1 MILFIDYETYYAD
14 DFSIGK
20 MDGRKSCRTE
30 YLHDPR
36 FKAHGMACSFDSG
49 KDEWIS
55 GRYLPEFWRDM
66 EGSVDAVCCHNGLF
80 DHAITAKFYSQKRFF
95 LLDTM
100 SMAQGVLA
108 AKHPALSLSLASL
121 AKFYFPDDPSM
132 WKQEGGLDPSKGK
145 VTLNPEEER
154 LTAAY
159 AKQDNKVCRGLF
171 QKLLAEP
178 YPWETELQ
186 NISITL
192 AMAVYPVLVMDSL
205 KAAKIHAEESRI
217 KAETVARL
225 GVSRADL
232 RSGEKFADILR
243 QLGVD
248 PPMKPSP
255 KNPEKMIY
263 AFASKDPG
271 MVELLEHDDPS
282 VQAVAEA
289 RVGEKASQM
298 ESRAATFA
306 RLPSPLPVPM
316 RYHAA
321 HTGRHGGEEYNL
333 LNLKRGSDLRGC
345 IRAPAGYKLLVSDLS
360 QAELRLNM
368 WWCGQ
373 DDVLAQL
380 AAGVDVYCKLGSTIF
395 GREIFDT
402 EEDAAERYCAK
413 QAELSC
419 QYQVGHARLC
429 KEVRKEPKARALMD
443 EALARKIVKTYRS
456 TRTKV
461 VERWKELQDRA
472 IPALAGRDAPM
483 EINGVWFEKGRVVL
497 PSGRPIW
504 YHDLRVNEEGDW
516 IYTGRDKSRT
526 KIKRLYAGATMEN
539 IIQAMQ
545 FDVYMFHARILDSEG
560 IPLVMG
566 VYDEAGFVPPEA
578 EAQRWK
584 ERVAE
589 VQSMTPDWCK
599 GVPFKGKGNIGMTY
613 QECK

>member
-1 MILFIDYETYYAD
+1 MTIAFVDFETH
-14 DFSIGK
+14 FSDEYSLK
-20 MDGRKSCRTE
+20 RMTRTM
-30 YLHDPR
+30 YINDPR
-36 FKAHGMACSFDSG
+36 FVALGMAFSLDGSEDVWIPG
-49 KDEWIS
+49 KHL
-55 GRYLPEFWRDM
+55 REFWGDM
-66 EGSVDAVCCHNGLF
+66 QGHIDAICAHNTVF
-80 DHAITAKFYSQKRFF
+80 DAGILSRYFCPKRFF
-95 LLDTM
+95 LLDTL
-100 SMAQGVLA
+100 SMGQGVLA
-108 AKHPALSLSLASL
+108 AQHPRMSLSLASL
-121 AKFYFPDDPSM
+121 AKHYFPDDPSM
-132 WKQEGGLDPSKGK
+132 WKLEGGLDPSKGK
-145 VTLNPEEER
+145 RVLTADEER
-154 LTAAY
+154 ATAEY
-159 AKQDNKVCRGLF
+159 ACLDNRICRGLF

-186 NISITL
+186 NIHLTL
-192 AMAVYPVLVMDSL
+192 AMAVYPVLVMDNL
-205 KAAKIHAEESRI
+205 KAGAIHAEEARI

-225 GVSRADL
+225 GITRKDL

-255 KNPEKMIY
+255 KHPEKMIY

-271 MVELLEHDDPS
+271 MAELLESEDPQI
-282 VQAVAEA
+282 QAVAGA

-345 IRAPAGYKLLVSDLS
+345 IRAPKGYKLLVSDLS

-373 DDVLAQL
+373 NDVLEAL
-380 AAGVDVYCKLGSTIF
+380 AAGRDIYCELGETIF
-395 GREIFDT
+395 GRVIT
-402 EEDAAERYCAK
+402 EADEAERYASK

-419 QYQVGHARLC
+419 QYQVGHVRLC
-429 KEVRKEPKARALMD
+429 KEVRKEKKARDLMD
-443 EALARKIVKTYRS
+443 EALARKIVKTYRA

-461 VERWKELQDRA
+461 VERWKALRDRA
-472 IPALAGRDAPM
+472 IPALAGRDAPL
-483 EINGVWFEKGRVVL
+483 EINGVLFEKGRVVL

-504 YHDLRVNEEGDW
+504 YHDLRVNEKGDW
-516 IYTGRDKSRT
+516 IYTGRDKHRT
-526 KIKRLYAGATMEN
+526 KTKRLYAGACMEN

-560 IPLVMG
+560 IPLAMG

-578 EAQRWK
+578 EAEAWQR
-584 ERVAE
+584 RVAE

-599 GVPFKGKGNIGMTY
+599 GVPFKGKGKLGLTY